1 MRFEAVFLAAPFLLA
16 SAPSMAADADPFEAF
31 LAAKRDLAALAS
43 CPAPPPA
50 PAPIAETPRLDAPQ
64 AATDGGAVSE
74 KEQSVSSAQN
84 NAALAIPNI
93 PPLVDRP
100 MFRVLGVV
108 GARGRLE
115 AVVDPRETGRQRL
128 VAGDLL
134 NGWRVSR
141 VALTEVELVHPD
153 RDAVVLPVAALPE
166 GRL

>member
-1 MRFEAVFLAAPFLLA
+1 MRCRAAFFALLFPLAAT
-16 SAPSMAADADPFEAF
+16 PSMAAETDPFEAF

-43 CPAPPPA
+43 CPAPQPA
-50 PAPIAETPRLDAPQ
+50 PAPATETPRLDAPQ
-64 AATDGGAVSE
+64 AATDQGAVAD
-74 KEQSVSSAQN
+74 KEQNVPSVLS
-84 NAALAIPNI
+84 NAALAVPGI

-100 MFRVLGVV
+100 MFRILGVV

-128 VAGDLL
+128 TAGDVVRD
-134 NGWRVSR
+134 WRVSR

-153 RDAVVLPVAALPE
+153 RDPVVLPVAALSE